1 MSVGT
6 FRNVT
11 TSLNPFRWT
20 IFEEANG
27 RIRIKSQQDNLF
39 LQLDNNNNR
48 IVLVPDNNEVRQR
61 WTREDIGGGNVVLR
75 NAQETNRAIGIDESN
90 RVVAAIFTSVNDRGT
105 PFKAFSLQQI

>member
-20 IFEEANG
+20 IFEEAEG
-27 RIRIKSQQDNLF
+27 RIKIKSQQDNLF
-39 LQLDNNNNR
+39 VELVNNR
-48 IVLVPDNNEVRQR
+48 IVLVPDSNSERQK

-75 NAQETNRAIGIDESN
+75 NVAETNRAIGIDESN
-90 RVVAAIFTSVNDRGT
+90 RVVAAIFTNVNDRGT
-105 PFKAFSLQQI
+105 PFKGFSLQQI